1 MHLLGQVRSSTPFSI
16 EPNTVAMVCNGLL
29 NGRRWSLQSLSL
41 WWFMV
46 LVCGCGLC
54 SDGGEV
60 VVVVS
65 NNRSVGWVGF
75 AVGVVVALVGSD
87 GVVGLLQVF
96 WIWVL
101 LKDLGF
107 VTVDLAEFCGQW
119 WLWVE
124 IWWCRGGFVGFFF
137 WIWVLL
143 LRWWLWLAEV
153 VVMVDLR
160 LDNG

>member
-1 MHLLGQVRSSTPFSI
+1 
-16 EPNTVAMVCNGLL
+16 
-29 NGRRWSLQSLSL
+29 
-41 WWFMV
+41 MV
-46 LVCGCGLC
+46 LVCGCGFC

-75 AVGVVVALVGSD
+75 AVGVVVALVGFD

-107 VTVDLAEFCGQW
+107 VAVDLAEFWGQW

-124 IWWCRGGFVGFFF
+124 IWWCRGGFVGFFLDLGF
-137 WIWVLL
+137 V
-143 LRWWLWLAEV
+143 AEV
-153 VVMVDLR
+153 VVVVGWGGGYGR
-160 LDNG
+160 SKVR

>member
-1 MHLLGQVRSSTPFSI
+1 MHLLGQVRSSTPFST

-107 VTVDLAEFCGQW
+107 VTVDLAWVLWPVVVVSWDMMVPW
-119 WLWVE
+119 WVCWVFFLDL
-124 IWWCRGGFVGFFF
+124 GFV
-137 WIWVLL
+137 
-143 LRWWLWLAEV
+143 AEV
-153 VVMVDLR
+153 VVVVGWGGGYGR
-160 LDNG
+160 SKVR